1 MKGEEL
7 EYFEDQID
15 YVPPAQIK
23 VELAQARYDIAL
35 LKGEI
40 TRLEKEIQLLRN
52 VQRATDPRTIPDWKM
67 VAFDGPNDTQSST
80 VWYKGQIV
88 QAVNPPLYTNVATRF
103 APHDTRNPKNI
114 KKHKKY
120 GR

>member
-40 TRLEKEIQLLRN
+40 TQLEKEIQLLRN

-67 VAFDGPNDTQSST
+67 VAFDQPNDSEPSNL
-80 VWYKGQIV
+80 WYKGQLV
-88 QAVNPPLYTNVATRF
+88 SVTYEKHKTKKKVTSY
-103 APHDTRNPKNI
+103 APHDTRNPKNV
-114 KKHKKY
+114 KKH